1 MTLGEYIN
9 NYINEHDMSIRKF
22 ASLAGVSHSYISN
35 IINGKT
41 ARGNNPAPTIQIYR
55 GLAKAMGISVEEL
68 IYRVES
74 GEIAW
79 GEQKVP
85 TTPEGSER
93 EEEYEEFY
101 KNIFSKLSQEN
112 VDFLIAQGQFLL
124 NHQKSQDG
132 QE

>member
-85 TTPEGSER
+85 TTPKGSER

>member
-1 MTLGEYIN
+1 
-9 NYINEHDMSIRKF
+9 
-22 ASLAGVSHSYISN
+22 
-35 IINGKT
+35 
-41 ARGNNPAPTIQIYR
+41 
-55 GLAKAMGISVEEL
+55 MGISVEEL

-85 TTPEGSER
+85 TTPKGSER
-93 EEEYEEFY
+93 EEEYEEFH
-101 KNIFSKLSQEN
+101 KNIFSKLAQEN